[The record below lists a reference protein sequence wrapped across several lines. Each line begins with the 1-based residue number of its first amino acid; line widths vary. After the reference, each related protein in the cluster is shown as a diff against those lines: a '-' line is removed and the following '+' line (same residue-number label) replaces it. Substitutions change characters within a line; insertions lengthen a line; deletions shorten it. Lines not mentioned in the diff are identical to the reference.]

1 MDTREEVKRIIEKI
15 RPALQ
20 ADGGD
25 IELIDIEGEIV
36 KVKLRGACAGCP
48 LAQMTLKGF
57 VEDAI
62 KKNVSGIEKVEAV

>member
-1 MDTREEVKRIIEKI
+1 MDTKEEVEKVIEKI

-20 ADGGD
+20 ADRGD
-25 IELIDIEGEIV
+25 IELVGVKDGVV
-36 KVKLRGACAGCP
+36 KVKLQGACAGCP

-62 KKNVSGIEKVEAV
+62 KKNVPGIERVEAV

>member
-15 RPALQ
+15 RPVLQ

>member
-25 IELIDIEGEIV
+25 IELIGVDGEIV
-36 KVKLRGACAGCP
+36 KVKLRGACTGCP
-48 LAQMTLKGF
+48 LSQMTLKGF
-57 VEDAI
+57 VEDSI
-62 KKNVSGIEKVEAV
+62 KKNVPGIEKVEAV

>member
-1 MDTREEVKRIIEKI
+1 MDTREEVKRVIEKI
-15 RPALQ
+15 RSALQ

-62 KKNVSGIEKVEAV
+62 KRNVSGIEKVEAV